1 MIFNYQTKTIYIE
14 RNKHSMTKL
23 TDEIKDLFRRV
34 RNALGA
40 PVRNVQ
46 LTDEQLCDLLTDC
59 ISDYAEKVQNWL
71 VENQWMNLYG
81 KNISSTDMAYA
92 MSVRTFDMAKDYSYY
107 FSKEVGLQQRGP
119 WELKKDFIEIEHGKQ
134 VYILPAGR
142 EINSVMW
149 MNPPVTQA
157 ALFANYAGIDVGF
170 GGGYAQMAG
179 GGTSGPIGGYYVMP
193 AADIAYLST
202 DMTYKQRLLK
212 SDLVYKI
219 TAGPNGT
226 RLLHLLS
233 TPGSTMSFNH
243 AGIVGGGL
251 GLVGCTVWYTYYD
264 VNTSEDADECRRM
277 NPDVILTPDQVP
289 LSKIDYAYLNEPTK
303 AIIRQLLVAKSKN
316 TLGIIRGTFSGKVSI
331 PQAEMTMDYQMLLSQ
346 GEKEWDKTMENL
358 DKRLERMSP
367 SNMMKAQAELAQ
379 SINEINKFT
388 PLSIYIV

>member
-1 MIFNYQTKTIYIE
+1 
-14 RNKHSMTKL
+14 
-23 TDEIKDLFRRV
+23 
-34 RNALGA
+34 
-40 PVRNVQ
+40 
-46 LTDEQLCDLLTDC
+46 
-59 ISDYAEKVQNWL
+59 
-71 VENQWMNLYG
+71 
-81 KNISSTDMAYA
+81 MAYA
-92 MSVRTFDMAKDYSYY
+92 MSVRTFDMAQDYSYY

-119 WELKKDFIEIEHGKQ
+119 WELKKDYIEIEPGKQ
-134 VYILPAGR
+134 VYVIPAGR

-233 TPGSTMSFNH
+233 TPGSTMSFNY
-243 AGIVGGGL
+243 AGVVGGGL

-264 VNTSEDADECRRM
+264 ATTTEEADECRRV

-289 LSKIDYAYLNEPTK
+289 LSKLDYTYLNEPTK
-303 AIIRQLLVAKSKN
+303 AIIRQLLTAKAKI
-316 TLGIIRGTFSGKVSI
+316 TLGNIRGTFSGKVSI
-331 PQAEMTMDYQMLLSQ
+331 PQAEMTMDYQMLHSQ
-346 GEKEWDKTMENL
+346 GEREWEKTMEKL
-358 DKRLERMSP
+358 DARLERMSP
-367 SNMMKAQAELAQ
+367 TNMMKTQAELAQ
-379 SINEINKFT
+379 SLNDINKFI
-388 PLSIYIV
+388 PLGIYHI

>member
-1 MIFNYQTKTIYIE
+1 
-14 RNKHSMTKL
+14 MTKI

-34 RNALGA
+34 KIELGA
-40 PVRNVQ
+40 PIRTIQ
-46 LTDEQLCDLLTDC
+46 LTDEQLCGLLENC
-59 ISDYAEKVQNWL
+59 ISDYAEKIQNWM

-119 WELKKDFIEIEHGKQ
+119 WELKKDFIEIEAGKQ
-134 VYILPAGR
+134 VYVIPSGR

-179 GGTSGPIGGYYVMP
+179 GGHTGPIGGYYVMP

-212 SDLVYKI
+212 SDLVYKV

-233 TPGSTMSFNH
+233 TPGSNFSFNY
-243 AGIVGGGL
+243 AGVNGGAL

-264 VNTSEDADECRRM
+264 TNGSEDADECRRL

-289 LSKIDYAYLNEPTK
+289 LDKIDYTYLNEPTK
-303 AIIRQLLVAKSKN
+303 ALIRQLLTAKAKK
-316 TLGIIRGTFSGKVSI
+316 TLGIIRGTFSGKVSV

-346 GEKEWDKTMENL
+346 GEQEWDKAMEKL
-358 DKRLERMSP
+358 DLRLERMSP
-367 SNMMKAQAELAQ
+367 SNMLKTQAELAE
-379 SINEINKFT
+379 SLNNINKFI
-388 PLSIYIV
+388 PLGIMMI

>member
-1 MIFNYQTKTIYIE
+1 
-14 RNKHSMTKL
+14 MTKL
-23 TDEIKDLFRRV
+23 TEEIKDLFYRIRIE
-34 RNALGA
+34 LGA
-40 PVRNVQ
+40 PVRTVQ
-46 LTDEQLCDLLTDC
+46 LTDEQMCGLLNTC
-59 ISDYAEKVQNWL
+59 MEDYAEKVQNWL

-81 KNISSTDMAYA
+81 KNITSTDMAYA
-92 MSVRTFDMAKDYSYY
+92 MSVRTFDMAQDYSYY

-119 WELKKDFIEIEHGKQ
+119 WELKKDYIEIEPGKQ
-134 VYILPAGR
+134 VYVIPAGR

-233 TPGSTMSFNH
+233 TPGSTMSFNY
-243 AGIVGGGL
+243 AGVVGGGL

-264 VNTSEDADECRRM
+264 APTTEEADECRRV

-289 LSKIDYAYLNEPTK
+289 LSKLDFTYLNEPTK
-303 AIIRQLLVAKSKN
+303 AIIRQLLTAKAKI
-316 TLGIIRGTFSGKVSI
+316 TLGNIRGTFSGKVSV
-331 PQAEMTMDYQMLLSQ
+331 PQAEMTMDYQMLHSQ
-346 GEKEWDKTMENL
+346 GEKEWEKTMEKL
-358 DKRLERMSP
+358 DARLDRMSP
-367 SNMMKAQAELAQ
+367 SNMMKTQAELAQ
-379 SINEINKFT
+379 SLNDINKFI
-388 PLSIYIV
+388 PLGIYHI